1 MKQRNFFVLKPV
13 LGVWG
18 RAVREQKI
26 PLWKGYEMK
35 RLLCAVTLAAA
46 WVLAAAPFAA
56 DWKLSPETAVSGD
69 VMEIRLDTRRSVGNL
84 LNLPAKMYAG
94 RLVQISGEFR
104 GEKILKGGEY
114 DGGKVIFSW
123 MLDGRRRYLG
133 IRVPTGSFGWKPF
146 SRVVYIPGGAG
157 DIVLNIGFQ
166 NSAGVFKVRNFQLK
180 VLGMPLDFASKANME
195 LTDRVAND
203 GKGGWSD
210 QGPANDGRSFQRHF
224 RQNFFAGIPFR
235 LIPDGRSVLTM
246 KSVHFPPGPESV
258 RFELPVQAP
267 AKTLYLLH
275 TLCWGPAPQ
284 TPVGTIE
291 IRYADGKMQTVPLLC
306 GRDAADWWSPNVL
319 SNASPVCYGFS
330 GNGGTV
336 ALYLSRFL
344 LEHSDP
350 VSVTFRSVNGG
361 AVWIIA
367 GATLCAQDLPLP
379 EFKPY
384 TAEPGKE
391 WTAVKRFP
399 KNRRT
404 AGSALDVSGYLPDGT
419 AGKFGRVVVRN
430 GHFEFENAPGRKVRF
445 FTCAVET
452 AFRSKEDVD
461 IFVKELRK
469 NGYNMVRTHFYDRIL
484 CGNGKREL
492 DFDPVGLDMFDYMV
506 FAMKENGIY
515 LNFDCMTSWNGYAP
529 GNIWTM
535 KDRNLKKNSI
545 YFDPAS
551 RENWRKGV
559 ETILGRRNPYTGMR
573 LIDDPVLALTV
584 GFNEQEFGFF
594 REFDRKLVAPAWR
607 KFLQE
612 RYKTIGAL
620 KQAWGGKA
628 AAYRSFED
636 VPCFSPRESL
646 RNRDAALFLRKTE
659 SELFDWY
666 CAQLRE
672 MGYKGLVTNYNMAKS
687 LHYSAVRSP
696 MDFVAMNSYH
706 AHPGA
711 DRMVRNQSSSI
722 TRFGGVFR
730 DIISTRLAGKPF
742 LVTEHNHVFW
752 NRYRYEQG
760 LLIGAYAAFQDI
772 DGLTVHAAPYS
783 VQDPGTIRS
792 FKLWND
798 PVNTAS
804 EFLTFFAF
812 VRGDVKPS
820 QGGVRVMVD
829 ADEMYRTGNP
839 EAGLSLNQTR
849 LALMTGFS
857 SECTGKALAP
867 SAPLGRNEVRVKQSG
882 GSTVT
887 TSTSG
892 FSATADLPS
901 VDGAGSMALLK
912 QRNLLSS
919 GNRSNGETV
928 FESSTGELMLNAPL
942 CWLSVNAPRLQGIC
956 SDPGRPAELA
966 DFRILSM
973 STPGCLAAVAVD
985 GMKPLREAERIV
997 IVYST
1002 NALNSGMKFMSP
1014 DMTRLLKD
1022 GGAETVLRTGRFTV
1036 SLRNRN
1042 AAKLRLYPLDLA
1054 GNRLKMIAPEKTAA
1068 GVAQFTVDTAKDGA
1082 SLFFEVAAER

>member
-1 MKQRNFFVLKPV
+1 
-13 LGVWG
+13 
-18 RAVREQKI
+18 
-26 PLWKGYEMK
+26 MK

-46 WVLAAAPFAA
+46 WMLTAAPFAA
-56 DWKLSPETAVSGD
+56 DWKLSPETTVAGD
-69 VMEIRLDTRRSVGNL
+69 VMEIRLNTRRSAGNRL
-84 LNLPAKMYAG
+84 ILPAKTYAG
-94 RLVQISGEFR
+94 QLVRISGEFC

-123 MLDGRRRYLG
+123 LLDGKRRYLG
-133 IRVPTGSFGWKPF
+133 ISVPTGSFGWKPF
-146 SRVVYIPGGAG
+146 SREIYIPGGAS

-180 VLGMPLDFASKANME
+180 VLGMPLDLASKANME
-195 LTDRVAND
+195 LTDRIAND

-210 QGPANDGRSFQRHF
+210 QGPENDGRSFQRYF
-224 RQNFFAGIPFR
+224 LQKSFAGIPFR
-235 LIPDGRSVLTM
+235 LIPRGRSVLTM
-246 KSVHFPPGPESV
+246 KSVHFPQGPESV
-258 RFELPVQAP
+258 RLDLPGGAP
-267 AKTLYLLH
+267 AKNLYLLH
-275 TLCWGPAPQ
+275 TLCWGTAPQ
-284 TPVGTIE
+284 TPVGSIE
-291 IRYADGKMQTVPLLC
+291 IRYADGKVQTVPLLC
-306 GRDAADWWSPNVL
+306 GRDVADWWNPNVL
-319 SNASPVCYGFS
+319 SNARPVCYGFTGS
-330 GNGGTV
+330 GGTV
-336 ALYLSRFL
+336 ALYLSRFP

-350 VSVTFRSVNGG
+350 VSVTFRSANGG

-367 GATLCAQDLPLP
+367 GATLSARDFALP

-384 TAEPGKE
+384 TVAPGRE
-391 WTAVKRFP
+391 WAVVKRFP
-399 KNRRT
+399 KNRRK
-404 AGSALDVSGYLPDGT
+404 AGSALDVSGYLRGEK
-419 AGKFGRVVVRN
+419 AGAFGRVVARN
-430 GHFEFENAPGRKVRF
+430 GHFEFEKAPGRKVRF
-445 FTCAVET
+445 FTCALET
-452 AFRSKEDVD
+452 TFSSKKDVD

-484 CGNGKREL
+484 CGNGKKDL
-492 DFDPVGLDMFDYMV
+492 DFDPVALDIFDYMV
-506 FAMKENGIY
+506 HAMKENGIY

-529 GNIWTM
+529 GNIWIM

-559 ETILGRRNPYTGMR
+559 ETILCRRNPYTGMR

-584 GFNEQEFGFF
+584 GFNEQEFGFL
-594 REFDRKLVAPAWR
+594 REFDKNLVGPAWR

-612 RYKTIGAL
+612 RYKTIEAL

-636 VPCFSPRESL
+636 VPCFSSRESL

-659 SELFDWY
+659 SELFEWY
-666 CAQLRE
+666 CAQLRK

-706 AHPGA
+706 AHPTA
-711 DRMVRNQSSSI
+711 DRMAMNQSSSI
-722 TRFGGVFR
+722 ARFGGVFR

-760 LLIGAYAAFQDI
+760 FVVGAYSAFQDI

-783 VQDPGTIRS
+783 VQDPGTIRA

-798 PVNTAS
+798 PINTAS

-839 EAGLSLNQTR
+839 ETGLSLNQTR

-867 SAPLGRNEVRVKQSG
+867 SAPLQSGEVRVKQSG

-892 FSATADLPS
+892 FSATADLPPA
-901 VDGAGSMALLK
+901 DGAGAVTLLK
-912 QRNLLSS
+912 RRNLLPS
-919 GNRSNGETV
+919 GNRSNGETLFV
-928 FESSTGELMLNAPL
+928 SSSGELTLDAPRR
-942 CWLSVNAPRLQGIC
+942 WLSVNTPRLQGIC
-956 SDPGRPAELA
+956 ADPGRTADLA
-966 DFRILSM
+966 DFRILAM
-973 STPGCLAAVAVD
+973 STPGCLAAVSVD

-1002 NALNSGMKFMSP
+1002 NALNSGMKFASTE
-1014 DMTRLLKD
+1014 MTRMLKD
-1022 GGAETVLRTGRFTV
+1022 GGSDVVLKTGRFTV

-1054 GNRLKMIAPEKTAA
+1054 GNRLKMIAPEKTAD
-1068 GVAQFTVDTAKDGA
+1068 GIAQFTVDTAKDGA

>member
-1 MKQRNFFVLKPV
+1 MKC
-13 LGVWG
+13 
-18 RAVREQKI
+18 
-26 PLWKGYEMK
+26 
-35 RLLCAVTLAAA
+35 LLCAAVLAVA
-46 WVLAAAPFAA
+46 WALAAAPFGA
-56 DWKLSPETAVSGD
+56 DWKLAPETTVAGD
-69 VMEIRLDTRRSVGNL
+69 VMEIRLNTRRSAGNRL
-84 LNLPAKMYAG
+84 ILPAKTYAG
-94 RLVQISGEFR
+94 QLVRISGEFC

-123 MLDGRRRYLG
+123 LLDGKRQYLG
-133 IRVPTGSFGWKPF
+133 ISVPTGSFGWKPF
-146 SRVVYIPGGAG
+146 SREVYIPGGAD

-166 NSAGVFKVRNFQLK
+166 NSAGVFKVRNFRLEI
-180 VLGMPLDFASKANME
+180 LGMPLDLASKANME

-210 QGPANDGRSFQRHF
+210 QGPENDGRSFQRYF
-224 RQNFFAGIPFR
+224 RQNSFAGIPFR
-235 LIPDGRSVLTM
+235 LIPRGRSVLTM
-246 KSVHFPPGPESV
+246 KSEHFPQGPESV
-258 RFELPVQAP
+258 RLDLPGGVP
-267 AKTLYLLH
+267 AKNLYLLH

-284 TPVGTIE
+284 TPVGSIE
-291 IRYADGKMQTVPLLC
+291 IRYADGKVQAVPLLC
-306 GRDAADWWSPNVL
+306 GRDVADWWNPNVL
-319 SNASPVCYGFS
+319 SNARPVCYGFS
-330 GNGGTV
+330 SGGSV
-336 ALYLSRFL
+336 ALYLSRFP
-344 LEHSDP
+344 LEHADP
-350 VSVTFRSVNGG
+350 VSVTFRSANGG

-367 GATLCAQDLPLP
+367 GATLSARDFALP

-384 TAEPGKE
+384 TAAPGRE
-391 WTAVKRFP
+391 WAVVKRFP
-399 KNRRT
+399 KNRRK
-404 AGSALDVSGYLPDGT
+404 AGSALDVSGYLRKEK
-419 AGKFGRVVVRN
+419 AGAFGRVVARN
-430 GHFEFENAPGRKVRF
+430 GHFEFENAPGAKVRF
-445 FTCAVET
+445 FTCTVESM
-452 AFRSKEDVD
+452 FRSKEDVD

-469 NGYNMVRTHFYDRIL
+469 NGYNMVRTHFWDSIL
-484 CGNGKREL
+484 CRNGKKEL
-492 DFDPVGLDMFDYMV
+492 DFDRAGLDIFDYMV

-559 ETILGRRNPYTGMR
+559 EMLLGRRNPYTGTR
-573 LIDDPVLALTV
+573 LIEDPVLALTV
-584 GFNEQEFGFF
+584 GFNEQEFAFI

-607 KFLQE
+607 KFLRE

-620 KQAWGGKA
+620 KQAWGKKA

-646 RNRDAALFLRKTE
+646 RNRDAVLFLRKTE
-659 SELFDWY
+659 SDMFDWY

-672 MGYKGLVTNYNMAKS
+672 MGYKGPVTNYNMAKS
-687 LHYSAVRSP
+687 LHYSVVRSP
-696 MDFVAMNSYH
+696 MDFVAINSYH
-706 AHPGA
+706 AHPSA
-711 DRMVRNQSSSI
+711 DRKAMNQSSSLF
-722 TRFGGVFR
+722 RFGGVFR

-742 LVTEHNHVFW
+742 IVTEHNHVFW

-783 VQDPGTIRS
+783 VSDPGTIRA

-798 PVNTAS
+798 PVNIAS

-820 QGGVRVMVD
+820 QGGVRVMID
-829 ADEMYRTGNP
+829 ADEMYRAGRAD
-839 EAGLSLNQTR
+839 AGLSLNQTR

-857 SECTGKALAP
+857 SECSGKTLAP
-867 SAPLGRNEVRVKQSG
+867 SAPLLPGEVHVKQSG

-892 FSATADLPS
+892 FSATADLPPA
-901 VDGAGSMALLK
+901 DGAGAVTLLK
-912 QRNLLSS
+912 RRNLLPS
-919 GNRSNGETV
+919 GNRSNGETLFV
-928 FESSTGELMLNAPL
+928 SSTGELTLDAPRR
-942 CWLSVNAPRLQGIC
+942 WLSVNTPRLQGIC
-956 SDPGRPAELA
+956 SDPGRTAELA
-966 DFRILSM
+966 DFRILAM
-973 STPGCLAAVAVD
+973 STPGCLAAVSVD

-1002 NALNSGMKFMSP
+1002 NALNNGMKFVSP
-1014 DMTRLLKD
+1014 DMTRLIRD
-1022 GGAETVLRTGRFTV
+1022 GGAETVLKTGRFTV

-1054 GNRLKMIAPEKTAA
+1054 GNRLAMIAPEKTAD
-1068 GVAQFTVDTAKDGA
+1068 GTAQFTVDTAKDGA